1 MVLIICATDREDVR
15 NRWFEGLAG
24 HRQVREV
31 QDKDALMAELG
42 RGEGQLV
49 LLHLGLPGLG
59 AEGVKEVRAAH
70 GDIPLFCF
78 ADAPDNRE
86 GLMLLQLGVSGY
98 ANSYMNPALLAR
110 AVDVVESGQVWL
122 GQRLMQ
128 ALINSMANG
137 GAGEALRE
145 APELQRLTERERQI
159 VSVLAEGASNKII
172 ARRLDITERTVKAH
186 LTSIF
191 EKTGTHDRLEL
202 ALLVQGRKSSTAPLN
217 A

>member
-1 MVLIICATDREDVR
+1 MALIICATDREDIR

-31 QDKDALMAELG
+31 RSLEGLEGELASADI
-42 RGEGQLV
+42 QLV
-49 LLHLGLPGLG
+49 LLHLGLPGLAG
-59 AEGVKEVRAAH
+59 DGVGMLRQRHPNV
-70 GDIPLFCF
+70 PVFCF
-78 ADAPDNRE
+78 SDMPENRE
-86 GLMLLQLGVSGY
+86 GLLLLRHGISGY
-98 ANSYMNPALLAR
+98 ANSFMNPALLAR

-128 ALINSMANG
+128 ALIGSVANG
-137 GAGEALRE
+137 GLPDAAEESA
-145 APELQRLTERERQI
+145 ELQRLTDRERQI
-159 VSVLAEGASNKII
+159 VKVLAEGASNKII

-202 ALLVQGRKSSTAPLN
+202 ALLVQGKRASAPPPS

>member
-1 MVLIICATDREDVR
+1 MALIICATDREDVR

-31 QDKDALMAELG
+31 RDTEALLAELS
-42 RGEGQLV
+42 RGEAQLV

-59 AEGVKEVRAAH
+59 DDGVRKLREAH
-70 GDIPLFCF
+70 GEVPLFCF
-78 ADAPDNRE
+78 ADAPENRE
-86 GLMLLQLGVSGY
+86 GLALLQQGVSGY
-98 ANSYMNPALLAR
+98 ANSYMNPALLSR

-128 ALINSMANG
+128 ALINSMASG
-137 GAGEALRE
+137 GMTETVRE

-159 VSVLAEGASNKII
+159 VAVLAEGASNKII
-172 ARRLDITERTVKAH
+172 ARKLDITERTVKAH

-202 ALLVQGRKSSTAPLN
+202 ALLVQGKRAPSSVSA
-217 A
+217 